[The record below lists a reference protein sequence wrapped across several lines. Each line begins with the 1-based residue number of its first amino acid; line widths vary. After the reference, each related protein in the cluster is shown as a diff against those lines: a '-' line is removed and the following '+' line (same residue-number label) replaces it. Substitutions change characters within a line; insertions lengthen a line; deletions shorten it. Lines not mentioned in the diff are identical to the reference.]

1 MEEELKSK
9 RLPAGTETIQSLWVI
24 FAREKGFAKTD
35 TKELAQ
41 MRHDILWFNRW
52 LLEKYKEI

>member
-9 RLPAGTETIQSLWVI
+9 KLPAGPETIRSLWVI
-24 FAREKGFAKTD
+24 FAREKGFSKND

-41 MRHDILWFNRW
+41 MRHDVLWFNRW
-52 LLEKYKEI
+52 LLEKYK